1 MSLSVR
7 GFGYFTKLPNQTM
20 NGIIMS
26 RDSVRQAVNV
36 IACISVIVVNALAN
50 IVPFNGQMTGE
61 ISDRFQV
68 YFVPAGYV
76 FAIWGLIYLL
86 WIAFTIYQA
95 LPSQRENERLRR
107 IGFLFALSCVWNIAW
122 LFCWHYNLFALS
134 LVMMLA
140 LLGTLILIY
149 RRLEIG
155 ITPVSTR
162 EFWLVNV
169 PFSVYLGWISV
180 ATIANVTDVLY
191 DLGWNGQPLAPELW
205 AMVMLAVAAGLT
217 FFMLWKRHDIAFAL
231 VIVWS
236 FVGIFVKSSG
246 AQGVAY
252 TALLLALA
260 ILGFL
265 VWTVWRG
272 RQKPRVAP

>member
-1 MSLSVR
+1 MR
-7 GFGYFTKLPNQTM
+7 GFGHLAKLPHQTG

-26 RDSVRQAVNV
+26 RDAVRQAVNV

-107 IGFLFALSCVWNIAW
+107 IGFLFALSCFWNAAW
-122 LFCWHYNLFALS
+122 LFCWHYNLFVLS
-134 LVMMLA
+134 LGMMLA
-140 LLGTLILIY
+140 LLATLIVIY

-205 AMVMLAVAAGLT
+205 AMLMLAVAAGLT
-217 FFMLWKRHDIAFAL
+217 LYMLWTRRDIAYTL

-236 FVGIFVKSSG
+236 FIGIFVKAS
-246 AQGVAY
+246 AAPGVAY
-252 TALLLALA
+252 TALALALVVA
-260 ILGFL
+260 GFA
-265 VWTVWRG
+265 VWSVWRA
-272 RQKPRVAP
+272 RQSMRVSP

>member
-1 MSLSVR
+1 
-7 GFGYFTKLPNQTM
+7 
-20 NGIIMS
+20 MS

-36 IACISVIVVNALAN
+36 IACVSVIVINALAN
-50 IVPFNGQMTGE
+50 IVPFNGQLTGE
-61 ISDRFQV
+61 ISDRFKV
-68 YFVPAGYV
+68 FFVPAGYV

-95 LPSQRENERLRR
+95 LPSQRENPRLRR
-107 IGFLFALSCVWNIAW
+107 IGYLFALTCVWNSVW

-140 LLGTLILIY
+140 LLATLIVIY

-155 ITPVSTR
+155 IARVSAK

-169 PFSVYLGWISV
+169 PFSVYLGWITV

-191 DLGWNGQPLAPELW
+191 DIGWNGQPLAPEIW
-205 AMVMLAVAAGLT
+205 AMVMLAVATALT
-217 FFMLWKRHDIAFAL
+217 LFMLWQRRDIAFAL

-236 FVGIFVKSSG
+236 FIGIYVKQG
-246 AQGVAY
+246 AAAGVAY
-252 TALLLALA
+252 MALA
-260 ILGFL
+260 GAIVVTLF
-265 VWTVWRG
+265 VIWTAWRA
-272 RQKPRVAP
+272 RQLKPQSA

>member
-1 MSLSVR
+1 
-7 GFGYFTKLPNQTM
+7 
-20 NGIIMS
+20 MS
-26 RDSVRQAVNV
+26 RDSLRQAVNV
-36 IACISVIVVNALAN
+36 IACVSVIVVNALAN

-61 ISDRFQV
+61 ISDRFRV

-107 IGFLFALSCVWNIAW
+107 IGYLFALSCVWNAAW

-140 LLGTLILIY
+140 LLATLIVAY

-155 ITPVSTR
+155 LAPVSNQ

-169 PFSVYLGWISV
+169 PFSVYLGWITV
-180 ATIANVTDVLY
+180 ATIANATDVLY
-191 DLGWNGQPLAPELW
+191 DIGWNGQPLAPEWW
-205 AMVMLAVAAGLT
+205 AIGMLVVATGLALY
-217 FFMLWKRHDIAFAL
+217 MLWQRRDIAFAL

-236 FVGIFVKSSG
+236 FIGIYFQQG
-246 AQGVAY
+246 AAPGVAY
-252 TALLLALA
+252 MALA
-260 ILGFL
+260 GAIVVTGFAI
-265 VWTVWRG
+265 WTVWRG
-272 RQKPRVAP
+272 MQQKPHAA